1 MSRLGQL
8 YELQG
13 LYSQAEPLFQQA
25 IAIREKQQGA
35 ESPHVAGE
43 LKNLAGL
50 YQSQN
55 KLEQSEDLYKQSLV
69 IYEQSVG
76 YDREAYV
83 KALKSYASLLRR
95 RQRSGEAERL
105 EERAKAVLKRL
116 SLESQSQGKTAADVP
131 LAPVAPVP

>member
-1 MSRLGQL
+1 
-8 YELQG
+8 
-13 LYSQAEPLFQQA
+13 
-25 IAIREKQQGA
+25 
-35 ESPHVAGE
+35 
-43 LKNLAGL
+43 GL

-131 LAPVAPVP
+131 LAPVSPLP